1 MLSPKYLPTVLTK
14 NEINIT
20 LSIRQITRNLF
31 LYIILPELSDYV
43 KPLGDLQ
50 SFENEWMEV
59 EVLGPRSPLQT
70 TETSSR
76 AIDISGTSP
85 VTDDSGM
92 PAFLCDNIDPNY
104 MQLGSDDSELSH

>member
-1 MLSPKYLPTVLTK
+1 M
-14 NEINIT
+14 
-20 LSIRQITRNLF
+20 
-31 LYIILPELSDYV
+31 

-59 EVLGPRSPLQT
+59 EVLGPRSPLL
-70 TETSSR
+70 TSENAIG
-76 AIDISGTSP
+76 AIDISGSSP

-104 MQLGSDDSELSH
+104 LQHGSDDCKCTASYL